1 MNIKTKL
8 FNPFLCASALIAGA
22 TATAQAQNQQG
33 YILNDVIGKV
43 CWVEAYTNSAA
54 TWTMTIKDGGKTVL
68 VYQGKGV
75 NFAPM
80 KVIKGSARFTV
91 RHGAIATFKSATGK
105 AAIKVRNSVILD
117 STGDPAVFGSLFG
130 GEDGGDDD
138 WQDIL
143 ANVTCLHHAG

>member
-1 MNIKTKL
+1 MSFTNKFFKL
-8 FNPFLCASALIAGA
+8 FAFAALLMVG
-22 TATAQAQNQQG
+22 
-33 YILNDVIGKV
+33 LNGPAKSQEVYYLEVAIGKA

-54 TWTMTIKDGGKTVL
+54 TWTMTVKDGDKTVL
-68 VYQGKGV
+68 VYQGSGV

-91 RHGAIATFKSATGK
+91 RNGATVTFKSATGK
-105 AAIKVRNSVILD
+105 AAIKITNSTIA
-117 STGDPAVFGSLFG
+117 SSNGDPAVFGSLIG
-130 GEDGGDDD
+130 GEDGSDDD

>member
-1 MNIKTKL
+1 MSPANKFFKL
-8 FNPFLCASALIAGA
+8 LACVTILVAGLNGSAKSQEVYYLEVA
-22 TATAQAQNQQG
+22 
-33 YILNDVIGKV
+33 VGKA

-54 TWTMTIKDGGKTVL
+54 TWTMTVKDGDKTVL
-68 VYQGKGV
+68 VFQGSGV

-80 KVIKGSARFTV
+80 KVIKGNPRFTV
-91 RHGAIATFKSATGK
+91 RNGATVTFKSATGK
-105 AAIKVRNSVILD
+105 AAIKIKNSTIA
-117 STGDPAVFGSLFG
+117 SSNGDPAVFASLIG